1 MPIPT
6 MTLCLVRRPF
16 KSGNSLMTCRL
27 NHCGN
32 QRRIGAFTL
41 VEILIVV
48 VVLGILAAIVVPQFS
63 DASQQATI
71 STLRSSLHS
80 IRVQIDLQHQNDPA
94 GGFPATIDTA
104 WFAGNA
110 LPAHPGNSFGVPAV
124 QVQNSNLIT
133 HPLQKVLKAGVAG
146 AFWYNSANGAIRAR
160 ITDLGSSTATL
171 DAYNLINDSSES
183 GLGNY
188 GGGGGS

>member
-1 MPIPT
+1 MN
-6 MTLCLVRRPF
+6 F
-16 KSGNSLMTCRL
+16 RL
-27 NHCGN
+27 NKCGS
-32 QRRIGAFTL
+32 QGRIGAFTL

-80 IRVQIDLQHQNDPA
+80 IRVQIDFQHQNDPD

-124 QVQNSNLIT
+124 EVVNDGTIS
-133 HPLQKVLKAGVAG
+133 HPANKVLTTGVGG